1 MTFRSIFARLLLT
14 LSATFSLTAQ
24 AQQPIISV
32 LCPYGLLDYKILS
45 NFERSAKVRLRVE
58 LASGQREIEQRIKNS
73 INNWD
78 VVVADESQLAAL
90 THGRLIRPLKE
101 DRFQEKNPNAL
112 SRPTKLME
120 MSRTWIPLAVD
131 PLGVSWIKSTL
142 EPQTT
147 PTWASLIDP
156 SITPFWRGRLFLTPD
171 LSLLGRIALM
181 TQGIPESQALPGAT
195 APALQWLQ
203 KAKLQQRSGQNQLVL
218 DLLSERVVAG
228 PLWKSDYLRVRKT
241 VQNLEFAVPPS
252 GTFFRRFGVALVSDT
267 LREEL
272 ATNFIAHLIEK
283 RDDLA
288 RYAGLLPLSG
298 NPERNTDV
306 TKWVVFDDSTPLN
319 RELEVEVKKIFT
331 K

>member
-1 MTFRSIFARLLLT
+1 MTFRSIFARFLLT
-14 LSATFSLTAQ
+14 LSATYSLAAH

-45 NFERSAKVRLRVE
+45 NFERNAKVRLRVE

-78 VVVADESQLAAL
+78 VVVADESQLASL
-90 THGRLIRPLKE
+90 TNGRLIRPLRD

-131 PLGVSWIKSTL
+131 PMGISWIKNTL
-142 EPQTT
+142 EPQTI
-147 PTWASLIDP
+147 PTWASLVDP

-181 TQGIPESQALPGAT
+181 TQAIPDSPTTPAAA

-203 KAKLQQRSGQNQLVL
+203 KAKSQQKTGQNQLVL
-218 DLLSERVVAG
+218 ELLSERVVAG

-241 VQNLEFAVPPS
+241 VQNLEFAIPLS
-252 GTFFRRFGVALVSDT
+252 GTYFRRFGVALVSDT

-288 RYAGLLPLSG
+288 RYAGLLPLSAK
-298 NPERNTDV
+298 PERSTDIS
-306 TKWVVFDDSTPLN
+306 KWIVFDDSIPLN
-319 RELEVEVKKIFT
+319 RDLEAELKKIFI